1 MSKFDTAF
9 EYFDANRLS
18 DKYNFIT
25 TIWLSSDGCSVS
37 GYSNLDDEYIY
48 LAHFPDFKINIY
60 QVLIPRIKDL
70 LNNPQIETL
79 IKSST
84 KVKVVVNEARFTLI
98 PESIFDASKTEV
110 VFKMQNQLLAYEELE
125 NKAITD
131 LQHRIV
137 FPVNDLLKSYLKETF
152 KDKLELSSY
161 SEEILKLIS
170 SNTEQRSI
178 FHVDFSH
185 ERLSI
190 SFKKDNQLLF
200 HNSFDYSNEE
210 DAIYFTVYTMEKL
223 KLSVQE
229 TEVYITGNS
238 LNKESKLVEDL
249 GKYVSKLNWMD
260 IGTFKALFFKLNLA
274 EIHRFPY
281 LFNV

>member
-98 PESIFDASKTEV
+98 PESIYDASKMEV
-110 VFKMQNQLLAYEELE
+110 VFKMQNQLLAHEELE
-125 NKAITD
+125 SKSITD

-137 FPVNDLLKSYLKETF
+137 FPINDLLKSYLQETF
-152 KDKLELSSY
+152 EEKLELSSY
-161 SEEILKLIS
+161 AEEILNLVS
-170 SNTEQRSI
+170 SYTERRSI

-200 HNSFDYSNEE
+200 HNSFNFSNEE
-210 DAIYFTVYTMEKL
+210 DAIYFIVYTLEKL
-223 KLSVQE
+223 QLSVQE
-229 TEVYITGNS
+229 TEVSITGNA
-238 LNKESKLVEDL
+238 LNKDSQLIEDL
-249 GKYVSKLNWMD
+249 GKYVSKLDWLD
-260 IGTFKALFFKLNLA
+260 LSKFKALFFKLNLA
-274 EIHRFPY
+274 EVHRFPY
-281 LFNV
+281 LFNA

>member
-9 EYFDANRLS
+9 EYFDTNRLS

-98 PESIFDASKTEV
+98 PESIYDASKMEV
-110 VFKMQNQLLAYEELE
+110 VFKMQNQLLAHEELE
-125 NKAITD
+125 SKSITD

-137 FPVNDLLKSYLKETF
+137 FPINDLLKSYLQETF
-152 KDKLELSSY
+152 EEKLELSSY
-161 SEEILKLIS
+161 AEEILNLVS
-170 SNTEQRSI
+170 SYTERRSI

-200 HNSFDYSNEE
+200 HNSFNFSNEE
-210 DAIYFTVYTMEKL
+210 DAIYFIVYTLEKL
-223 KLSVQE
+223 QLSVQE
-229 TEVYITGNS
+229 TEVSITGNA
-238 LNKESKLVEDL
+238 LNKDSQLIEDL
-249 GKYVSKLNWMD
+249 GKYVSKLDWLD
-260 IGTFKALFFKLNLA
+260 LSKFKALFFKLNLA
-274 EIHRFPY
+274 EVHRFPY
-281 LFNV
+281 LFNA

>member
-1 MSKFDTAF
+1 VSKFDTAF

-84 KVKVVVNEARFTLI
+84 KVKVAVNEARFTLI
-98 PESIFDASKTEV
+98 PESIYDASKMEV
-110 VFKMQNQLLAYEELE
+110 VFKMQNQLLAHEELE
-125 NKAITD
+125 SKSITD

-137 FPVNDLLKSYLKETF
+137 FPINDLLKSYLQETF
-152 KDKLELSSY
+152 EEKLELSSY
-161 SEEILKLIS
+161 AEEILNLVS
-170 SNTEQRSI
+170 SYTERRSI

-200 HNSFDYSNEE
+200 HNSFNFSNEE
-210 DAIYFTVYTMEKL
+210 DAIYFIVYTLEKL
-223 KLSVQE
+223 QLSVQE
-229 TEVYITGNS
+229 TEVSITGNA
-238 LNKESKLVEDL
+238 LNKDSQLIEDL
-249 GKYVSKLNWMD
+249 GKYVSKLDWLD
-260 IGTFKALFFKLNLA
+260 LSKFKALFFKLNLA
-274 EIHRFPY
+274 EVHRFPY
-281 LFNV
+281 LFNA

>member
-84 KVKVVVNEARFTLI
+84 KVKVAVNEARFTLI
-98 PESIFDASKTEV
+98 PESIYDASKMEV
-110 VFKMQNQLLAYEELE
+110 VFKMQNQLLAHEELE
-125 NKAITD
+125 SKSITD

-137 FPVNDLLKSYLKETF
+137 FPINDLLKSYLQETF
-152 KDKLELSSY
+152 EEKLELSSY
-161 SEEILKLIS
+161 AEEILNLVS
-170 SNTEQRSI
+170 SYTERRSI

-200 HNSFDYSNEE
+200 HNSFNFSNEE
-210 DAIYFTVYTMEKL
+210 DAIYFIVYTLEKL
-223 KLSVQE
+223 QLSVQE
-229 TEVYITGNS
+229 TEVSITGNA
-238 LNKESKLVEDL
+238 LNKDSQLIEDL
-249 GKYVSKLNWMD
+249 GKYVSKLDWLD
-260 IGTFKALFFKLNLA
+260 LSKFKALFFKLNLA
-274 EIHRFPY
+274 EVHRFPY
-281 LFNV
+281 LFNA